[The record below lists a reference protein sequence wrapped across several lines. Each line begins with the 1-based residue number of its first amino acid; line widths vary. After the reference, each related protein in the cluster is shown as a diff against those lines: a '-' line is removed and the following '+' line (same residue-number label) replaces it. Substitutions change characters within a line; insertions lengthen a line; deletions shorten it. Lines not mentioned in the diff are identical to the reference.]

1 MLEGKKMSDMNQA
14 LIFMGVCFGLGVG
27 MILWRVVVSQAIR
40 DWKICATAKQ
50 ARKTKE
56 PIEVTLS
63 HIQIPGKFCYRPDDR
78 HLDIQ
83 SDEKHWY
90 FTDCTFSLAS
100 SVVINLEDASRGA
113 MYTAETEDFVAC
125 FIEADKRVL
134 LGTLSLELPKVESWK
149 KHWFY
154 N

>member
-1 MLEGKKMSDMNQA
+1 MSEMNQA

-40 DWKICATAKQ
+40 DRKICATAKQ

-56 PIEVTLS
+56 PIEVTINY
-63 HIQIPGKFCYRPDDR
+63 IQIPGKFCYRPDDR

-83 SDEKHWY
+83 NGEQHWY

-100 SVVINLEDASRGA
+100 SVITNSQDASRGV
-113 MYTAETEDFVAC
+113 MYTEETEDFVAC
-125 FIEADKRVL
+125 FIETDKRIL
-134 LGTLSLELPKVESWK
+134 LGMLTVELPKVESWK
-149 KHWFY
+149 KYWFY